1 MSKQPMPFNTPPP
14 QVKTVFDISMIK
26 QKIIEIDNEIKKL
39 IAEGSENDFNLEL
52 KIIDKFQDFYATHP
66 FLVKKICKQDDL
78 STLYVMFDNLE
89 KVEKGEKTLAGVEL
103 NLGTQLANQFLYP
116 NIKK

>member
-1 MSKQPMPFNTPPP
+1 LQ
-14 QVKTVFDISMIK
+14 
-26 QKIIEIDNEIKKL
+26 
-39 IAEGSENDFNLEL
+39 
-52 KIIDKFQDFYATHP
+52 P

-103 NLGTQLANQFLYP
+103 NLGTQLANQYLYP

>member
-1 MSKQPMPFNTPPP
+1 MSKQPMPFNPPPP

-39 IAEGSENDFNLEL
+39 IAEGSVNDFNLEL